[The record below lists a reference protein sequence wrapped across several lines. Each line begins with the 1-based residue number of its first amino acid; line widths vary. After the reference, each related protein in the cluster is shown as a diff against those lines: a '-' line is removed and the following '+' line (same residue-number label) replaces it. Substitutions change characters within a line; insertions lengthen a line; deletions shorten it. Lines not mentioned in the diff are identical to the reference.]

1 MDHPSFH
8 TTVPGGHVTRRR
20 AVAGLGVV
28 GLAALLSACGGA
40 AAGSVQTGS
49 TSAAAGA
56 VTGTSAA
63 SGAAASTSQSAA
75 ATTTAAA
82 SAQASSSQAGGAAL
96 NGPVSGTISFSWW
109 GTGERST
116 KTEGVMNLFQK
127 KYPKATIQG
136 VPVGDFTTY
145 WQKLTVEAAAHN
157 LPDVPQMQVR
167 YMSAYDTRAALRA
180 LDDLTASGVIDVS
193 GIPKVVVDSGRGPD
207 GKLYMIPTGSATNN
221 WMYNDTMV
229 KAAGLPSPST
239 LNTWDAI
246 QKWLLEAK
254 AKAPSGVYAC
264 DLKGNDDSIWW
275 AWVSTNGQKVFN
287 ADGTLGFPKQMMID
301 YWNWW
306 ETLRKAGAT
315 VPAAMNSQESTSNV
329 QTYLATGKVMFDEAP
344 ANQLAAYQTALTAG
358 GKGTMQLA
366 AFPKTSSGNGQ
377 VLVNNGM
384 SIAAN
389 TKNLATAAAWVNFFT
404 NDPQGAKVYA
414 SDNGTVTV
422 TKLLDAQIADA
433 ASATPGTQIYL
444 QFLKGVVANNPTIV
458 DFPANYNAVVLS
470 LKNNYSNVAFGKATV
485 SAAVDAF
492 FSQANAAAANK

>member
-1 MDHPSFH
+1 MAIEQSLSGTKSHAER
-8 TTVPGGHVTRRR
+8 VTRRR
-20 AVAGLGVV
+20 AVAGFGFL
-28 GLAALLSACGGA
+28 GLAAALSACGGTA
-40 AAGSVQTGS
+40 TGSVQSGS
-49 TSAAAGA
+49 ASAA
-56 VTGTSAA
+56 TSVGSSAQA
-63 SGAAASTSQSAA
+63 SSSQSAA
-75 ATTTAAA
+75 APSTSAA
-82 SAQASSSQAGGAAL
+82 SAQASSSQGGGTAL
-96 NGPVSGTISFSWW
+96 NGPVSGTIGFSWW
-109 GTGERST
+109 GTGERNT
-116 KTEGVMNLFQK
+116 KTEGVMKLFQQQ
-127 KYPKATIQG
+127 YPKAVIQG

-167 YMSAYDTRAALRA
+167 YMAAYDTRSALRP

-221 WMYNDTMV
+221 WMYNETMV
-229 KAAGLPSPST
+229 KAAGLAAPTT
-239 LNTWDAI
+239 LTTWDDI

-254 AKAPSGVYAC
+254 AKLPSGVYAC
-264 DLKGNDDSIWW
+264 DLKGSDDSIWW

-287 ADGTLGFPKQMMID
+287 KDGTLGFPKQLMVD

-315 VPAAMNSQESTSNV
+315 VPAAMNQEEPTSNV
-329 QTYLATGKVMFDEAP
+329 QTYLALGKVMFDEAP
-344 ANQLAAYQTALTAG
+344 ANQLAAYQKALTAA
-358 GKGTMQLA
+358 GKGTMQVA

-404 NDPQGAKVYA
+404 NNPQGAKLYA

-422 TKLLDAQIADA
+422 TTLLDAQIADA
-433 ASATPGTQIYL
+433 ASAAPGTQAYL
-444 QFLKGVVANNPTIV
+444 QFLKSVIANNPTIV
-458 DFPANYNAVVLS
+458 DFPANYNAVVLA

-485 SAAVDAF
+485 AAAVDAF

>member
-1 MDHPSFH
+1 MTREQPTSDTSFRSIS
-8 TTVPGGHVTRRR
+8 PITRRQ
-20 AVAGLGVV
+20 VIAGV
-28 GLAALLSACGGA
+28 GLAALAGVLSACGGA
-40 AAGSVQTGS
+40 ATGSVQSAASSATASSGTTTGATAS
-49 TSAAAGA
+49 GSAAA
-56 VTGTSAA
+56 A
-63 SGAAASTSQSAA
+63 SSQSAA
-75 ATTTAAA
+75 TASASGQAA
-82 SAQASSSQAGGAAL
+82 SSGAGAL
-96 NGPVSGTISFSWW
+96 NGPATGNIAFSWW
-109 GTGERST
+109 GTGERNT
-116 KTEGVMNLFQK
+116 KTQAVMSLFTK

-136 VPVGDFTTY
+136 VPIGDFTTY

-167 YMSAYDTRAALRA
+167 YMSAYDTRNALRA
-180 LDDLTASGVIDVS
+180 LDDLTSSGVIDVS

-221 WMYNDTMV
+221 WMYNETMV
-229 KAAGLPSPST
+229 TAAGLPAPTT
-239 LNTWDAI
+239 LATWDDI

-254 AKAPSGVYAC
+254 AKLPSGVYAC
-264 DLKGNDDSIWW
+264 DLKGGDDSIWW

-287 ADGTLGFPKQMMID
+287 KDGTLGFPKQLLVD

-315 VPAAMNSQESTSNV
+315 VPAAMNQEEPTSNV

-344 ANQLAAYQTALTAG
+344 ANQLAAYQNALTTA
-358 GKGTMQLA
+358 GKGTMQVA

-389 TKNLATAAAWVNFFT
+389 TTNLATAAAWVNFFT
-404 NDPQGAKVYA
+404 NDPEGAKAYA

-422 TKLLDAQIADA
+422 TALLDAQIAA
-433 ASATPGTQIYL
+433 ATAATAGTKAYL
-444 QFLKGVVANNPTIV
+444 EFLKGVVAGNPTII
-458 DFPANYNAVVLS
+458 DFPANYNAVVLA

-485 SAAVDAF
+485 AAAVDAF